1 MGADH
6 MTGFARKTSL
16 GSIGVTDCA
25 DLGDQLLSMASADCP
40 IVKILVVDDHL
51 LVREGLKSVLKQ
63 VDRHVEVF
71 EAGTAA
77 EAFRIAAM
85 NRDLDLVLL
94 DLGLPDF
101 SGHLALGEFRRNHS
115 DVPVVVLSASTDLA
129 DVMRCIQDGAA
140 GFIPKSSTAG
150 VTLGALRLVL
160 AGGTYLPPD
169 ILLAHE
175 GLQDQAEP
183 PSSAGAADGP
193 GSAVEAGQLGLSNRQ
208 AQVLALLV
216 QGKSNKAIGRDL
228 NLAEQTVKAHIS
240 AAMRALN
247 VTSRTQAVI
256 AVGRLGLNL
265 MPYLSH
271 YGSGIARS

>member
-1 MGADH
+1 M
-6 MTGFARKTSL
+6 
-16 GSIGVTDCA
+16 TDCA
-25 DLGDQLLSMASADCP
+25 DLRGQIISTATADCAS
-40 IVKILVVDDHL
+40 VKILVVDDHL

-63 VDRHVEVF
+63 VDRHVDVF

-77 EAFRIAAM
+77 EAFRIAGM
-85 NRDLDLVLL
+85 NQDLDLILL

-101 SGHLALGEFRRNHS
+101 TGHFALGEFRRSHS
-115 DVPVVVLSASTDLA
+115 DVPVVVLSASTDVA
-129 DVMRCIQDGAA
+129 DVMRCIKDGAA

-175 GLQDQAEP
+175 GLQDLGEQ
-183 PSSAGAADGP
+183 PSLAHPADGQ
-193 GSAVEAGQLGLSNRQ
+193 GSAVAAGALGLSNRQ
-208 AQVLALLV
+208 AQVLALLI

-228 NLAEQTVKAHIS
+228 DLAEQTVKAHIS
-240 AAMRALN
+240 AAMRVLN

-256 AVGRLGLNL
+256 AVGQLGLNL
-265 MPYLSH
+265 APYLTRR
-271 YGSGIARS
+271 GAGAAGN

>member
-1 MGADH
+1 
-6 MTGFARKTSL
+6 
-16 GSIGVTDCA
+16 VTDCA
-25 DLGDQLLSMASADCP
+25 DPEGRIASLACADRP
-40 IVKILVVDDHL
+40 GVTILVVDDHL

-63 VDRHVEVF
+63 IDRHVEVF

-77 EAFRIAAM
+77 EAFEIAKITP
-85 NRDLDLVLL
+85 DLDLILL
-94 DLGLPDF
+94 DLGLPDL
-101 SGHLALGEFRRNHS
+101 SGKRALSEFRRNHS
-115 DVPVVVLSASTDLA
+115 DVPVVVLSASMDLA

-160 AGGTYLPPD
+160 GGGVYLPPD

-175 GLQDQAEP
+175 ALQNQREQPSAMDIDAAESP
-183 PSSAGAADGP
+183 RP
-193 GSAVEAGQLGLSNRQ
+193 GVDVGGLGLSNRQ

-228 NLAEQTVKAHIS
+228 DLAEQTVKAHIS

-256 AVGRLGLNL
+256 AVGQLGLDL
-265 MPYLSH
+265 GPYLTSC
-271 YGSGIARS
+271 GSGLARS